1 MFEQLKQ
8 LDAERGAKS
17 MLVEM
22 QQEIVS
28 LHMPTAEIDIDTV
41 ADVGL

>member
-1 MFEQLKQ
+1 
-8 LDAERGAKS
+8 

-28 LHMPTAEIDIDTV
+28 LPMTTVEIDIDTV
-41 ADVGL
+41 ADVGF